1 MLPPNLITALQALSR
16 GGKPPATELA
26 RNPVVP
32 VEPGQQ
38 VKGEVQAQVGK
49 GVFKVLVAGQS
60 LQMHLPPGLR
70 AGDVVNLRVVSKYP
84 QLTFSISPSTAPIST
99 QEQISATAHL
109 LANLTGEPL
118 ERQALQKLSRS
129 MVSQT
134 LVSAPEGKQLAVAL
148 KDALSNSG
156 LFYESHQAQWVRG
169 ERSTANLLVEP
180 QNRLMDKSTIL
191 PTPNS
196 TLSRLAEM
204 MTKDQ
209 TSVVALH
216 PEQNMNKADEPLSI
230 PKELYPLVQQQ
241 LHALETHQIIWTG
254 AVWPGQEMQW
264 EIQGEPEHTS
274 EQQDEKRWSTEME
287 LALPKLGDVHAKL
300 QFTRDGLELIL
311 QAADSATLDVFTRNI
326 PKLKSALDD
335 VHVSLLSTV
344 IEKS

>member
-16 GGKPPATELA
+16 GGKPPADELA
-26 RNPVVP
+26 RNPVVA

-38 VKGEVQAQVGK
+38 VKGEVQAQVGQ
-49 GVFKVLVAGQS
+49 GLFKVLVAGQS
-60 LQMHLPPGLR
+60 LQMHLPPNLR

-84 QLTFSISPSTAPIST
+84 QLTFSISPSTTPIST

-118 ERQALQKLSRS
+118 ERQALQKLSRN

-134 LVSAPEGKQLAVAL
+134 LASAPEGKQLAVAL

-169 ERSTANLLVEP
+169 ERSTANLLIEP
-180 QNRLMDKSTIL
+180 QNKLMDKSSSL
-191 PTPNS
+191 PTPDS
-196 TLSRLAEM
+196 TITKLVEVM
-204 MTKDQ
+204 GKDQ
-209 TSVVALH
+209 APALTLH
-216 PEQNMNKADEPLSI
+216 PEQNMNKAGEALPI

-264 EIQGEPEHTS
+264 EIQGEPEHQSTK
-274 EQQDEKRWSTEME
+274 QDERHWSTEME

-300 QFTRDGLELIL
+300 HFTRDGLQLTL
-311 QAADSATLDVFTRNI
+311 QAADSATLDLFTRNI
-326 PKLKSALDD
+326 PKLKSALDN
-335 VHVSLLSTV
+335 VQIPLLSTAL
-344 IEKS
+344 EKS